1 MCEIEC
7 FKNDYS
13 EKVKQNDPDMKVR
26 PPPTP
31 QPVAQQTVPIQGI
44 PASQHQQHRQ
54 QLPTPN
60 MATQIQPQL
69 PNVTMANQR
78 PQQFIR
84 PPNQGIRQS
93 QYEHALN
100 QMRNRNS

>member
-1 MCEIEC
+1 MSGN
-7 FKNDYS
+7 FFL

-26 PPPTP
+26 PAPTP
-31 QPVAQQTVPIQGI
+31 QPVAQHSIPVQGA
-44 PASQHQQHRQ
+44 PTSQHQQHRQ

-60 MATQIQPQL
+60 MANQIQPQL
-69 PNVTMANQR
+69 PNVTPNQR